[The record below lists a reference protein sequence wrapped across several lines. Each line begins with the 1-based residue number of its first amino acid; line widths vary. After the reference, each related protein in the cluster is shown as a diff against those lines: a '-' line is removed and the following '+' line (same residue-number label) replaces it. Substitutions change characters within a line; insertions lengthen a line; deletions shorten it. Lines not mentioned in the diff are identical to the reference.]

1 MPWCMTTK
9 WSMMSPGS
17 GTTRASTGS
26 SPQRVVFDWASRARD
41 YQGTSLAMPTYSYR
55 CTVCDHTFDIQ
66 QAFTDDALSVCPAC
80 KGTLRKVFNSI
91 GVTFQGSGFYR
102 TDSRAEAAGSKKSAS
117 AKPSSDSSSKGTST
131 PKPASTST
139 STSATTKPATTK
151 SETTSTS

>member
-1 MPWCMTTK
+1 
-9 WSMMSPGS
+9 
-17 GTTRASTGS
+17 
-26 SPQRVVFDWASRARD
+26 
-41 YQGTSLAMPTYSYR
+41 MPTYSYR

-66 QAFTDDALSVCPAC
+66 QAFTDDALSVCPEC

-117 AKPSSDSSSKGTST
+117 ANASSDSSSKGSAT
-131 PKPASTST
+131 PTPASTST
-139 STSATTKPATTK
+139 STPATTKPATPK